1 MMMRAAF
8 RRTAA
13 RELRTT
19 LSWRVRSSC
28 CFIAE
33 IDPSTT
39 SSERNSADGGAG
51 REGNKA
57 Y

>member
-19 LSWRVRSSC
+19 LSWRARSSC